1 MSQRVLIDRTR
12 MELVLLRLAH
22 QLLEH
27 HPQLENCCLVGIQP
41 RGVLLARRV
50 RDVLNRLYPDLKL
63 PYAELDVTFHRDDL
77 RRSSTPIVPESTHV
91 PPDFTTEDRVVILVD
106 DVLYTGRTVQAALAA
121 ILAFGRPRSTELLV
135 LVDRRRKRELP
146 IEAHYVGVAVDT
158 LDHER
163 VLVRWPDNPAETN
176 LVVIQSQ
183 HHV

>member
-1 MSQRVLIDRTR
+1 MSQRVLIDRRR
-12 MELVLLRLAH
+12 MELTLLRLAH

-27 HPQLENCCLVGIQP
+27 HPRLAGCCMVGIQP
-41 RGVLLARRV
+41 RGVFLARRL
-50 RDVLNRLYPDLKL
+50 RDVLARLYPDFEL

-91 PPDFTTEDRVVILVD
+91 PPGFSTEDRVVVLVD
-106 DVLYTGRTVQAALAA
+106 DVLYTGRTVQAALSA

-146 IEAHYVGVAVDT
+146 IEAHYVGIAVDT

-163 VLVRWPDNPAETN
+163 VLVRWPDNPDETD

-183 HHV
+183 RHV